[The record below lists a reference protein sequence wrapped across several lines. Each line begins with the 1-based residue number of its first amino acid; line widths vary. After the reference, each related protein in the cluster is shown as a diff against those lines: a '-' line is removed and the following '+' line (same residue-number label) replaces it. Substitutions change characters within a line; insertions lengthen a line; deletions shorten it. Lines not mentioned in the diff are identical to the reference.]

1 MYVVIHS
8 KLLIKVI
15 NFVSFTRN
23 QFSLN
28 IRSQY
33 THLNTF
39 PSSLSLPPQ
48 LSFTPS
54 LPPSLPLSF
63 YHLLHPSPCRE
74 LAIQIAEQFGVLG
87 AAMGVRVALV
97 IGGMNMMKQGAEL
110 ARRPHIVIATPGRLR
125 HHIES
130 ADPPAGNSNRHT
142 HTSIPLDLFP

>member
-1 MYVVIHS
+1 M
-8 KLLIKVI
+8 
-15 NFVSFTRN
+15 
-23 QFSLN
+23 
-28 IRSQY
+28 
-33 THLNTF
+33 
-39 PSSLSLPPQ
+39 
-48 LSFTPS
+48 
-54 LPPSLPLSF
+54 
-63 YHLLHPSPCRE
+63 
-74 LAIQIAEQFGVLG
+74 LG